1 MNSSAARAMP
11 ASSRLPS
18 SSARIRRRYASRFAT
33 GLRPT
38 RARSPT
44 PSERANGRSRRPVVH
59 ALILVT
65 PPPQPP
71 ARGPVSLTRWV
82 RSSRRRCLRRFDGA
96 VAVVT
101 GGGQGIG
108 AAVANAL
115 AVEGAAVVV
124 AARQT
129 DRIERV
135 AVEIRVAGGKA
146 WAVHCDVT
154 DAASVA
160 DLAKAASSHAGPV
173 DILINNA
180 GVAHSAPVAKTRL
193 QDWNRVLAVNAT
205 GTFLCTRAFIT
216 GMLERKRGAIVN
228 VASVAGLE
236 GARYI
241 AAYAA
246 AKHAVVGFTRS
257 VAAELDGTGVVCNA
271 VCPGYVDTEMTQ
283 QSVARVSAKT
293 GKPRTAA
300 LAAMLAVSEQERL
313 ITPQEVAQAVL
324 ALCSLTGKPNGVVE
338 RV

>member
-1 MNSSAARAMP
+1 LKFSGS
-11 ASSRLPS
+11 
-18 SSARIRRRYASRFAT
+18 
-33 GLRPT
+33 
-38 RARSPT
+38 
-44 PSERANGRSRRPVVH
+44 
-59 ALILVT
+59 
-65 PPPQPP
+65 
-71 ARGPVSLTRWV
+71 
-82 RSSRRRCLRRFDGA
+82 

-108 AAVANAL
+108 AAVARAL
-115 AVEGAAVVV
+115 AKEGASVIV
-124 AARQT
+124 AARTT
-129 DRIERV
+129 DRIDAV
-135 AVEIRVAGGKA
+135 AAEIKGKA
-146 WAVHCDVT
+146 VRCDVT
-154 DAASVA
+154 DPAGVR
-160 DLAKAASSHAGPV
+160 DLAQAAGQV
-173 DILINNA
+173 DILVNNA
-180 GVAHSAPVAKTRL
+180 GVAHSAPLLKTTFD
-193 QDWNRVLAVNAT
+193 DWNRVLAVNAT
-205 GTFLCTRAFIT
+205 GTFLCTQAFVA

-246 AKHAVVGFTRS
+246 AKHAVVGLTRS

-283 QSVARVSAKT
+283 ESVARVSAKT

-324 ALCSLTGKPNGVVE
+324 ALCSLTGKPNGVIK